1 MKKFIKA
8 IGYLIIIFGA
18 FLAVYNRFFK
28 PLEDEDETEKEIIT
42 YKRDYID
49 LD

>member
-28 PLEDEDETEKEIIT
+28 PLEDEDEKEIIT